1 MFQKTT
7 ITCFIAG
14 LLMGSLMA
22 FAGTGSTTTASEVIA
37 VEQHGNIEALHVVR
51 AGRSLLHPVGFVHL
65 SLRAV

>member
-1 MFQKTT
+1 
-7 ITCFIAG
+7 
-14 LLMGSLMA
+14 MGSLMA